1 MGRVC
6 IVGLYF
12 KYLVIH
18 VMILVM
24 KQIILI
30 RHAKVDI
37 DNSQAIDASSLKN
50 WVDRYDIADIHFD
63 SKPTQK
69 TSAMVGSVSVLVTSS
84 LKRTIDSAKVLGA
97 DIYESS
103 AIFNEAQIPNV
114 NIPFLKFKPKTWLM
128 VLRVL
133 LLFGLGKKDASMKA
147 SKLRAEEAAK
157 RLLELS
163 DEFESVVLVGHGGMN
178 WLIRKV
184 LIKEGWD
191 LKPNASHKNWGVT
204 ILKLEDT
211 KE

>member
-1 MGRVC
+1 
-6 IVGLYF
+6 
-12 KYLVIH
+12 
-18 VMILVM
+18 M

-37 DNSQAIDASSLKN
+37 DHSQAIDASSLKN
-50 WVDRYDIADIHFD
+50 WVGGYDIADIHFD

-69 TSAMVGSVSVLVTSS
+69 TNAMVESASVLVTSS

-103 AIFNEAQIPNV
+103 VIFNEAQIPNV
-114 NIPFLKFKPKTWLM
+114 NIPFLKFKPKTWLL

-163 DEFESVVLVGHGGMN
+163 SEFESVVLVGHGGMN

-184 LIKEGWD
+184 LMKEGWI
-191 LKPNASHKNWGVT
+191 LEENPSNQNWGMT
-204 ILKLEDT
+204 IFSSYSS
-211 KE
+211 